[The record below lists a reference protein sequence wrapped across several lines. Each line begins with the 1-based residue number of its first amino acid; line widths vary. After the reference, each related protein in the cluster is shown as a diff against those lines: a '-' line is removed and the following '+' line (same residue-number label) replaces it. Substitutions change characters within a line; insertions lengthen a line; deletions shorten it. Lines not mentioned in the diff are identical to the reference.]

1 MAITLGKDCTISVG
15 LAGGSPA
22 AVLGVRSVTAEQ
34 SVTEHEFVPYG
45 SRLSVVYPTAYATT
59 VSLETIDDNAE
70 AALTFSTWLQ
80 QGDKVDVVGT
90 GFSFTGVVT
99 SVSDSQPLD
108 GVRTFSV
115 TMRATFID
123 ALGAVS

>member
-1 MAITLGKDCTISVG
+1 VAITLGKDCTLSVG
-15 LAGGSPA
+15 PAGGGQA
-22 AVLGVRSVTAEQ
+22 AVVGVRNVTAEQ
-34 SVTEHEFVPYG
+34 SVTEQEFVPYG
-45 SRLSVVYPTAYATT
+45 SRVSVVYPTAYATT
-59 VSLETIDDNAE
+59 VSLETIDDQ
-70 AALTFSTWLQ
+70 AATANTFVTWLE
-80 QGDKVDVVGT
+80 QGTKIDVVGT

-115 TMRATFID
+115 TIRQTFLS

>member
-1 MAITLGKDCTISVG
+1 MAITLGKDCTLSVG
-15 LAGGSPA
+15 PAGGSTV
-22 AVLGVRSVTAEQ
+22 AVVGVRNVTAEQ
-34 SVTEHEFVPYG
+34 SVTEQEFVPYG

-59 VSLETIDDNAE
+59 VSLETIDDQAGTAN
-70 AALTFSTWLQ
+70 TFVTWLE
-80 QGDKVDVVGT
+80 QGTKVDVVGN

-115 TMRATFID
+115 TIRQTFLA
-123 ALGAVS
+123 ALGAVT

>member
-1 MAITLGKDCTISVG
+1 MAITLGRNCTISVG
-15 LAGGSPA
+15 LADSTPT
-22 AVLGVRSVTAEQ
+22 AVVGVRNVTAEQ

-45 SRLSVVYPTAYATT
+45 SRVSVVYPTAYATT
-59 VSLETIDDNAE
+59 VSLETIDDNA
-70 AALTFSTWLQ
+70 AASLAFSTWLQ

-108 GVRTFSV
+108 GVRTFNV
-115 TMRATFID
+115 TIRATFTD
-123 ALGAVS
+123 ALGAV